1 MPKVLLV
8 EDEVDL
14 REAMAEEIAEEGY
27 EVQVAQNGLKALE
40 QLANY
45 VPDIIVSDIS
55 MPEMDGF
62 AFLENLRSTHAHLD
76 DVPFV
81 FLSAFNAKDDVV
93 KGKKLGA
100 DDYLVKPVDFDLL
113 FATIEARLSQVQR
126 MTDRKEAQFV
136 KLYHTLQSQKQAD
149 EVSENEQASTSV
161 DERVRV
167 FGRCLNFESLVSIF
181 NRFNQ
186 NKQQTLDD
194 FIRSILDTT
203 IPPEIELDSSIPG
216 LIFMYGADPTAR
228 INMGE
233 NLFLDQVIQKRLFA
247 HEIGLTI
254 TNNFGQL
261 VLGKDLRI
269 RDIPFDTRLDKEI
282 LQDSNER
289 TKALLQ
295 KLRTKYSD
303 KEFLQERTKNVREQ
317 SNIFEADFVDNRGSN
332 LNMKFFYFDE
342 LSENYLQTA
351 IAFCGT
357 GNQKAIDFLRD
368 LTFLELLPGKLG
380 NIEENATIIIDIHF
394 ETIAKPEK
402 LAQYRIK
409 YDALVAEV
417 QNDIMLNVRG
427 LPHNIDLGKCANIIC
442 NCKIKKN
449 GWIAQFNPWLDM
461 GLEVDQLKVPYVVWS
476 MNDIYGTQPSLAHY
490 KKQKSAYKLCGSSLL
505 LRDIPSSMDASE
517 FAGFDFDGYSINK

>member
-14 REAMAEEIAEEGY
+14 RQAMAEEIAEEGY
-27 EVQVAQNGLKALE
+27 EVEVAQNGLKALE

-45 VPDIIVSDIS
+45 IPDIIVSDIS

-62 AFLENLRSTHAHLD
+62 AFLENLRASHTHLD

-136 KLYHTLQSQKQAD
+136 KLYHTLQTEKQGQPEAKNAD
-149 EVSENEQASTSV
+149 DT
-161 DERVRV
+161 RKRV
-167 FGRCLNFESLVSIF
+167 FGRCLSFESLVSIY

-186 NKQQTLDD
+186 NKQQSLED
-194 FIRSILDTT
+194 FIRAILDTS

-216 LIFMYGADPTAR
+216 LIFMYGADPSTR
-228 INMGE
+228 IVMGE
-233 NLFLDQVIQKRLFA
+233 NLYLDQVIQKKLFTN
-247 HEIGLTI
+247 EIGLTI

-269 RDIPFDTRLDKEI
+269 RDVPFDTRLEAE
-282 LQDSNER
+282 LLEDSDER
-289 TKALLQ
+289 SKALLQ

-317 SNIFEADFVDNRGSN
+317 SDLFEATYVDNNNKG

-351 IAFCGT
+351 IAFCGAS
-357 GNQKAIDFLRD
+357 NQKAIDFLRD
-368 LTFLELLPGKLG
+368 ISFLELLPGK
-380 NIEENATIIIDIHF
+380 IENLAADATIVIDVHF
-394 ETIAKPEK
+394 ETISKPEK
-402 LAQYRIK
+402 FAQYRMK
-409 YDALVAEV
+409 YESVLSDVT
-417 QNDIMLNVRG
+417 NRIFLNVRG
-427 LPHNIDLGKCANIIC
+427 LPHNVDLGKCATIVE
-442 NCKIKKN
+442 NCKVKKS
-449 GWIAQFNPWLDM
+449 GWIAQFNPWLDS

-476 MNDIYGTQPSLAHY
+476 MNDIYGTQATLAHY
-490 KKQKSAYKLCGSSLL
+490 KKQKSAYKLCGSSLI
-505 LRDIPSSMDASE
+505 LRDISSSIDASE
-517 FAGFDFDGYSINK
+517 FQAFDFDGYSLNK

>member
-27 EVQVAQNGLKALE
+27 EVQVAQNGLRALE

-62 AFLENLRSTHAHLD
+62 AFLESLRSAHTHLD

-81 FLSAFNAKDDVV
+81 FLSAFNAKDDVI

-100 DDYLVKPVDFDLL
+100 DDYLVKPVDFELL
-113 FATIEARLSQVQR
+113 FATIEARLGQVQR
-126 MTDRKEAQFV
+126 MTERKEAQFV
-136 KLYHTLQSQKQAD
+136 KLYHTLQSNQQAAGSDEQKPD
-149 EVSENEQASTSV
+149 PVE
-161 DERVRV
+161 DDGRERVY
-167 FGRCLNFESLVSIF
+167 GRCLNFESLVSIF

-194 FIRSILDTT
+194 FIRSILDTS
-203 IPPEIELDSSIPG
+203 IPPEIELDSTIPG
-216 LIFMYGADPTAR
+216 LIFMYGADPSHR
-228 INMGE
+228 IVMEE
-233 NLFLDQVIQKRLFA
+233 NLFLDQLIQKKLYA
-247 HEIGLTI
+247 HEIGQTI

-269 RDIPFDTRLDKEI
+269 RDIPFDTRLDKE
-282 LQDSNER
+282 LLEDGEQRS
-289 TKALLQ
+289 KALLQ
-295 KLRTKYSD
+295 KLRAKYSD

-317 SNIFEADFVDNRGSN
+317 SDIFEANFHDNKGQG
-332 LNMKFFYFDE
+332 LNMKFFHFDE

-357 GNQKAIDFLRD
+357 GSQKAIDFLRD
-368 LTFLELLPGKLG
+368 LTFLELLPGKIG
-380 NIEENATIIIDIHF
+380 NIDADAIVVIDVHY
-394 ETIAKPEK
+394 ETVSKPEK
-402 LAQYRIK
+402 LAQYRMK
-409 YDALVAEV
+409 YESVVAEV
-417 QNDIMLNVRG
+417 ANKIYLNVRG
-427 LPHNIDLGKCANIIC
+427 LPHNIDLGKCANLVQ
-442 NCKIKKN
+442 NCKIRKS

-476 MNDIYGTQPSLAHY
+476 MNDIYGTQASLSHY

-505 LRDIPSSMDASE
+505 LRDIPSSIDVSE
-517 FAGFDFDGYSINK
+517 FKAFDFDGYSINQ